1 MRSEESWVDK
11 TPSGDAIMN
20 DILYMLGIALIFSS
34 ILFLAYMTTRY
45 MAGKTERITRGK
57 YLGIIDT
64 ISLGKDKHLHIVK
77 AGDEFILVSSSGEGI
92 EFICRVEINNY
103 VESSENEA
111 NRFIFNNLLKDNIDR
126 IKNMLRGS
134 EKDKKEQEE
143 REEE

>member
-1 MRSEESWVDK
+1 
-11 TPSGDAIMN
+11 MN
-20 DILYMLGIALIFSS
+20 DILYILGIALIFSS
-34 ILFLAYMTTRY
+34 ILSCVYDDQVH
-45 MAGKTERITRGK
+45 GKQDRKNNKGK

-77 AGDEFILVSSSGEGI
+77 AGDEFILIIIGKGI

-103 VESSENEA
+103 VESSENET